1 MNPLMDAREVA
12 ELLQCAERTV
22 QDHAREGR
30 LPAVKFGDGW
40 MFPTEALLRAVN
52 RIAEEDAAKRV
63 QPAAPKA
70 VRVAAPQPKRNR
82 PNLSL
87 LA

>member
-1 MNPLMDAREVA
+1 MNPLMDARQVA
-12 ELLQCAERTV
+12 DLLQCAERTV
-22 QDHAREGR
+22 QDHARDGR

-40 MFPTEALLRAVN
+40 MFPTEALMRAVN
-52 RIAEEDAAKRV
+52 RIAEEEASKRKD
-63 QPAAPKA
+63 PAAPKA
-70 VRVAAPQPKRNR
+70 VQAAAPQPKRIR